1 MKLGKKI
8 TLQPWASQIISGTD
22 LTFTSAVHKG
32 FEGKD
37 VDANLMTCYIFLAMI
52 HDPTFCAF
60 SQAESDFLDLP
71 PGRSMGIWRDLM
83 CRKHV
88 EKKVYEWGEKRAY

>member
-1 MKLGKKI
+1 M
-8 TLQPWASQIISGTD
+8 
-22 LTFTSAVHKG
+22 TFTSAVHKG

-71 PGRSMGIWRDLM
+71 PGRSMGT
-83 CRKHV
+83 
-88 EKKVYEWGEKRAY
+88 